1 MKNNN
6 LLIKICIVFLT
17 FARLATVIGMAI
29 VLYFG
34 IFENTEK
41 YFTVQMSRENF
52 DKVEEGST
60 LELEVKAEY
69 QDSIKGAKLKSTT
82 QNYVISFNKGYRIL
96 ILVALAIV
104 MGFSVYFIHLLLQF
118 VKSALGENFFSLENV
133 TRVRMMGFILV
144 GLGAVHLLMNL
155 WISYIAGSYFELDK
169 LGAKTIKVSFSPD
182 IFSSTVFVGLI
193 VLVVAQAFDH
203 GLKLKEDK
211 ELTI

>member
-29 VLYFG
+29 VLYLG
-34 IFENTEK
+34 VFENTDK
-41 YFTVQMSRENF
+41 YFTIEMSRENS

-60 LELEVKAEY
+60 LEVKVEH
-69 QDSIKGAKLKSTT
+69 QDSIKEAQLKSTT
-82 QNYVISFNKGYRIL
+82 KNYIISFNRGPRIL
-96 ILVALAIV
+96 ILFALVVV
-104 MGFSVYFIHLLLQF
+104 MGFSIYFIHLLLQF
-118 VKSALGENFFSLENV
+118 VKSALGEDFFSLENV
-133 TRVRMMGFILV
+133 ARVRMMGFILV
-144 GLGAVHLLMNL
+144 GLGGVHLLMNL
-155 WISYIAGSYFELDK
+155 WISYIAGSYFELDM
-169 LGAKTIKVSFSPD
+169 LGAKTVKVSFSPD

>member
-6 LLIKICIVFLT
+6 LLIKICVVFLT

-41 YFTVQMSRENF
+41 YFTVEMSRENF

-60 LELEVKAEY
+60 LEVKAEY
-69 QDSIKGAKLKSTT
+69 QDSIKEAKLESSTK
-82 QNYVISFNKGYRIL
+82 NYIISFNKSPRTL
-96 ILVALAIV
+96 IFVVLIV
-104 MGFSVYFIHLLLQF
+104 VMVFSIYFIHLLLQF
-118 VKSALGENFFSLENV
+118 VKSALGEDFFCLENV

-144 GLGAVHLLMNL
+144 GLGAVHLMMNL
-155 WISYIAGSYFELDK
+155 WISYIAGSYFELDT

-182 IFSSTVFVGLI
+182 IFSSTIFVGLI

>member
-6 LLIKICIVFLT
+6 LLIKICIVFLI

-60 LELEVKAEY
+60 LEVKAEY
-69 QDSIKGAKLKSTT
+69 QDSIKEAKLESSTK
-82 QNYVISFNKGYRIL
+82 NYIISFNKGFRIV
-96 ILVALAIV
+96 ILVALTIV

-118 VKSALGENFFSLENV
+118 VKSALGEDFFCRENV

-144 GLGAVHLLMNL
+144 GLGVVHLLMNL
-155 WISYIAGSYFELDK
+155 WISYIAGKYFELDM
-169 LGAKTIKVSFSPD
+169 LGSNTIKISFSPD
-182 IFSSTVFVGLI
+182 IFSSTIFVGLI